1 MGRWNRF
8 QYSNDVY
15 DNIAIIKEYIHPLY
29 VGDTNDDDLTYDFA
43 LLQLEENSNNNPV
56 LLNSKFFVPNQNQII
71 TAIGFGR
78 TQPGDGNSEA
88 VILQEVDLNYLP
100 NDQCDQSND
109 GNDSY
114 EGLIKPPMMCAQ
126 ADGKDACFGDSGGPL
141 LLKRENAATPN
152 APDVL
157 VGLTSWGYGCADP
170 NFPGVYARVSH
181 QSGWLT
187 EMICQLSDSPP
198 QSYYNCP
205 TFGDD
210 GDVPV
215 VVQLTFDDYPAET
228 SWKLSCNNGIVYG
241 QGALGKY
248 GDEPR
253 GRAEEKVYV
262 PSGSTCTFIVKDEYG
277 DGLCCDAVGNYK
289 VFLFEDPSQVY
300 ATGGGDFGAEAT
312 HTFQAPTNN
321 GGEGTDAIIGEG
333 QIPLV
338 VNLLL
343 DDFPK
348 EIGWQV
354 DRIGV
359 DATTV
364 YNFPPGTYRT
374 PGARVVKTVML
385 QDNQI
390 YTFRI
395 TDSEGDGMPGGTS
408 T

>member
-1 MGRWNRF
+1 
-8 QYSNDVY
+8 
-15 DNIAIIKEYIHPLY
+15 
-29 VGDTNDDDLTYDFA
+29 
-43 LLQLEENSNNNPV
+43 
-56 LLNSKFFVPNQNQII
+56 
-71 TAIGFGR
+71 
-78 TQPGDGNSEA
+78 
-88 VILQEVDLNYLP
+88 
-100 NDQCDQSND
+100 
-109 GNDSY
+109 
-114 EGLIKPPMMCAQ
+114 
-126 ADGKDACFGDSGGPL
+126 
-141 LLKRENAATPN
+141 
-152 APDVL
+152 
-157 VGLTSWGYGCADP
+157 
-170 NFPGVYARVSH
+170 
-181 QSGWLT
+181 
-187 EMICQLSDSPP
+187 
-198 QSYYNCP
+198 
-205 TFGDD
+205 
-210 GDVPV
+210 
-215 VVQLTFDDYPAET
+215 
-228 SWKLSCNNGIVYG
+228 
-241 QGALGKY
+241 
-248 GDEPR
+248 
-253 GRAEEKVYV
+253 
-262 PSGSTCTFIVKDEYG
+262 VKDEYG